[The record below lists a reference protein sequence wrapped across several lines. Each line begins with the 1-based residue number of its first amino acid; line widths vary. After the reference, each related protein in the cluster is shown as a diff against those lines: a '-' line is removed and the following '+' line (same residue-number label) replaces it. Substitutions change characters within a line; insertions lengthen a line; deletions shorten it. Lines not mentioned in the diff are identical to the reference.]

1 MLMIHSLHQ
10 YRFGGGGHVSP
21 KDRNKTNGLGGPSPG
36 MDQNENS
43 MDNPY
48 LWDPHY
54 MPCEESDYERHH
66 YFLLPEEKDR
76 YAIPKREWAH
86 TLDEKETLERITN
99 IVKSMER
106 AQTDGKI
113 ITLQTHLY
121 NDLGLDSL
129 DAVEFGLACE
139 DEFEIE
145 LQDEEAEQI
154 VTIGD
159 AVELIC
165 EHPTAA

>member
-1 MLMIHSLHQ
+1 M
-10 YRFGGGGHVSP
+10 G
-21 KDRNKTNGLGGPSPG
+21 
-36 MDQNENS
+36 

-54 MPCEESDYERHH
+54 MPCEESDFERHH

-76 YAIPKREWAH
+76 YSIPQREWVH
-86 TLDEKETLERITN
+86 RLDEKETLQRVTKVI
-99 IVKSMER
+99 KMMER
-106 AQTDGKI
+106 AQTDNKVI
-113 ITLQTHLY
+113 SMHTHLY

-129 DAVEFGLACE
+129 DAVEF
-139 DEFEIE
+139 E

-165 EHPTAA
+165 EHPTAV